1 MAIKE
6 IYNSY
11 DDALEGLNNN
21 MSIMIGGFG
30 VQGGQPTNLMIALRE
45 KNIKN
50 LTLIGNVAG
59 ISMIT
64 GYGWKDSDKDKI
76 IDQSIFFKNKQVKK
90 IICSFPIPAQR
101 VPVSEIEK
109 SWKNKESE
117 VEIIPQGT
125 LAEKIRAGGA
135 GIPAFYTKTGIG
147 TIVENEKESKIIGKE
162 KYLLEYALNADV
174 ALVKAHIADEF
185 GNLIYKGTSRA
196 FNPIMA
202 TAAKLTIVEVDKVIS
217 SKRMDPERIGT
228 PGIYVNRIVS
238 KFNEISS

>member
-30 VQGGQPTNLMIALRE
+30 VQGGQPTNLMIALRD

-101 VPVSEIEK
+101 DPVSEIEK

-174 ALVKAHIADEF
+174 ALVKAHISDEF

>member
-30 VQGGQPTNLMIALRE
+30 VQGGQPTNLMIALRD

-162 KYLLEYALNADV
+162 N
-174 ALVKAHIADEF
+174 
-185 GNLIYKGTSRA
+185 GT
-196 FNPIMA
+196 N
-202 TAAKLTIVEVDKVIS
+202 K
-217 SKRMDPERIGT
+217 
-228 PGIYVNRIVS
+228 
-238 KFNEISS
+238 